1 MIKPLIALWKKEF
14 LQMVRDPA
22 MLRVL
27 IIAPLIQLVILS
39 YAINTELKNMRVAII
54 DYDQSPQSQRLIEK
68 IFATG
73 YFIPAANQTNS
84 QSTTIRDLYQSKAE
98 LVIVIP
104 RDFAENLENS
114 AEVQA
119 IIDGQHSNVAAI
131 GLGYLQRMILQ
142 YNLERLSEKKQINQV
157 PLIKEYQIIPI
168 VRVWFNP
175 DLEPK
180 WFFVPG
186 ISVLLITI
194 TATLLSGLSIV
205 KEKEI
210 GTIELL
216 LVVPMKR
223 WQLIAGKIVPFYFLS
238 ILILTISLIVGM
250 LWFRIPFVGSP
261 IDLWIGVTLYLFFLL
276 SLGLLISTL
285 SKTQSQA
292 MFLVWFL
299 LIFSILT
306 SGFFFPVEN
315 MPNWLQSL
323 TVINPMKYMMVIVR
337 GVLVK
342 GANLFQ
348 LFQHYGMLA
357 LLGILTFIC
366 AIVRYQQK
374 LV

>member
-315 MPNWLQSL
+315 MPNWLQTL